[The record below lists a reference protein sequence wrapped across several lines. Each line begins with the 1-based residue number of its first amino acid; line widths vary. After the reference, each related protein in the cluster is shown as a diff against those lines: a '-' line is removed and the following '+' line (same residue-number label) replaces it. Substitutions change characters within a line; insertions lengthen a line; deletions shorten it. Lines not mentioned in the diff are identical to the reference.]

1 MIGFLVVIGA
11 LGIVSY
17 FLFVPQLATNII
29 MSTDNQ
35 SMLTAYQY
43 VGIFNLWWYG
53 SLVIFFIGIILFFID
68 IYKNKY

>member
-53 SLVIFFIGIILFFID
+53 SLVIFFIGITLFFID